1 MIVWSDS
8 AHQLSLGPTGT
19 NRQRRTDCR
28 MLMVYKGVKIQPILG
43 RNFCVRQFYIFAC
56 GSTTSCAMVKWVIQA
71 DSAGHKGPE
80 ITLEGILIVV
90 EGCFTA
96 QRSGSDLT
104 KTHCHQCQLPSFY
117 TYPAN
122 CSTNP
127 PSISSRR
134 ETIQTVVLT
143 DWFYSPFQLLMQP
156 PFSLPFSART
166 NTTGVGLWRSHYR

>member
-1 MIVWSDS
+1 ML
-8 AHQLSLGPTGT
+8 QL
-19 NRQRRTDCR
+19 
-28 MLMVYKGVKIQPILG
+28 
-43 RNFCVRQFYIFAC
+43 
-56 GSTTSCAMVKWVIQA
+56 
-71 DSAGHKGPE
+71 DSAGQKGPE

-96 QRSGSDLT
+96 ERSGSDF
-104 KTHCHQCQLPSFY
+104 CHQWLLSFY

-143 DWFYSPFQLLMQP
+143 DWFYSPFQLRMQP

-166 NTTGVGLWRSHYR
+166 NTTQHCEARPPKKTPPPLLPSTDYVFHLVVVHSIDIVLIERLLYLYYIEFRWGSSCAWEFRIW